1 MVKDQL
7 SDYINKVLTFYE
19 ALGSDKVVIDHFHS
33 QGGYNEWVFPRLQRA
48 AFDQADNDCRA
59 TDSRYAIWA
68 ADVKEILLDAES
80 HLEQNNVEAAKRN
93 IKLAIN
99 ALSAYIDIKALFD
112 AESGMRFNTPD
123 EIICRYKKFEK

>member
-7 SDYINKVLTFYE
+7 SDYINEVLGFYE
-19 ALGSDKVVIDHFHS
+19 VLGTDRVLNDHLHS

-48 AFDQADNDCRA
+48 ALDQVDNNCRA

-80 HLEQNNVEAAKRN
+80 YLEQNNVEASIRN

-112 AESGMRFNTPD
+112 AKSGMRFNTPD
-123 EIICRYKKFEK
+123 EIISRYEKFKK